1 MSIWTEH
8 SESRTART
16 VVVLTLACVAGM
28 VNATGFF
35 AVGTYT
41 SHVTGHASMIGDEL
55 ARGDRVAAL
64 HYFVLVLFFVA
75 GAFLATLFVES
86 ARRLGRA
93 RYVAALLVEASILT
107 AFTAISALVEEKG
120 EHLWRLLTAMLSIS
134 MGMQNALVTRISGA
148 VVRTT
153 HLTGVATDIGIELAR
168 LFYWL
173 RRRTLAVSP
182 FRLLVDFTREEELQ
196 KLRLHLALFASFLAG
211 AVVGPL
217 LFLRLGYAAMLAPGM
232 LLFGLVLLDRF
243 GWNRALSSGFGQDP
257 APMRGPPVS

>member
-1 MSIWTEH
+1 MPIWIER

-41 SHVTGHASMIGDEL
+41 SHVTGHASAVGDEI
-55 ARGDRVAAL
+55 ARGDYAAAL
-64 HYFVLVLFFVA
+64 HYLVLVVFFVA

-86 ARRLGRA
+86 ARRFGKA

-107 AFTAISALVEEKG
+107 AFTAVSALVEEKSVNV
-120 EHLWRLLTAMLSIS
+120 WRLLTAMLSIA
-134 MGMQNALVTRISGA
+134 MGLQNALVTRISGA

-173 RRRTLAVSP
+173 RRRAWLVSP
-182 FRLLVDFTREEELQ
+182 FSLLRDFTREEELR
-196 KLRLHLALFASFLAG
+196 KLRLHLALFGSFLSG

-217 LFLRLGYAAMLAPGM
+217 LFLRYGYAAMLAPG
-232 LLFGLVLLDRF
+232 LILFGLVLLDRF
-243 GWNRALSSGFGQDP
+243 GWNRALSSIGGAEVP
-257 APMRGPPVS
+257 SEPS